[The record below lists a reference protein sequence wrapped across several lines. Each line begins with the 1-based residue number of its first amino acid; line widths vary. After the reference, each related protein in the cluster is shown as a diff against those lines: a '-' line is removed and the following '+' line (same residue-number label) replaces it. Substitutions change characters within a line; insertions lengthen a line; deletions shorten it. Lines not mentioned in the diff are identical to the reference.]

1 MIVIGSLVTA
11 SYVFKGMGKVKSID
25 YDLKTASIGFFSSP
39 LTPYA
44 NVMEVALCDL
54 EVVTSLGVRAEVF
67 VQFPNSQTWKMGHYD
82 GERPGNQALVT
93 FSSSMRDVFD
103 FTELFVPNAHPES
116 EYNPYE
122 YLKGRATSSP
132 YICGALSA
140 FYQAYYEQ
148 RRACRSISSLISSSV
163 ELEKH
168 QLAVV
173 YEVLKDTEKKYLL
186 CDEVG
191 LGKTIEAGFI
201 IRQHV
206 LECGHD
212 SRVLVLVP
220 GPLVGQWQSELST
233 RFHLGD
239 LLNTESEDE
248 EPKIQICSFAEAL
261 MYSDVPS
268 MVVVDE
274 AHQLSSFPFSGKFKE
289 EALFDAIADLS
300 HQADITLL
308 LTGTPM
314 AGHRSAYFALLHLLN
329 SQHFPLNNQAIETFN
344 KTLPQQGRLREI
356 YRLFKA
362 ENDDG
367 LIDAALDDLESLNL
381 QDDELQQLIEL
392 LRPLV
397 DMFAD
402 SIDLVAR
409 DQSVKALSEHIGRK
423 YLYDYRMLR
432 NSRATGFETAQHSEI
447 EALFPG
453 LNPAELIHW
462 RAPEEGAYLDEHF
475 EQYRSEAVFDQASFL
490 ALPVSDFKQWS
501 EALLTSPLCF
511 ASKIKTYLAD
521 NTLSEIEIEHW
532 QHMLAQTNDEQI
544 QKNASLSEAVGGWL
558 TANENGKA
566 VIFCGEKQT
575 ADNVCEYLSAQLNV
589 GVERHNDKDVIAF
602 NSDDEI
608 RVLVCDE
615 KGEDGL
621 NLQGKKRL
629 SVHYSMPILLSR
641 LEQRNGRLN
650 RYSALSTGVSPIDTF
665 ILAPARDTFYSKWIE
680 VLKEGVGCFEY
691 YRANIQDEIDLKLE
705 QQIWPDIRS
714 NGYAALESAIG
725 DLQKCTKD
733 IYRSREIIAKLATI
747 DLDAEKAEKVLAQM
761 RQSDEVFEESGAI
774 SHWIT
779 EGVLFDRK
787 KEGEDLYRFRFQS
800 GRTKLSSSTLLSK
813 CIVGIDIESSSY
825 IAPVTR
831 VLSFSRRR
839 CVENGSYPLR
849 YGQPFVDAIADVSKS
864 SPFGNSSAIIR
875 QIGGNIEPKLFFI
888 PQWLVEAESSSKSEQ
903 IAMDSVAPPT
913 VISAV
918 YTETAQQE
926 STPIINTLIAAP
938 YSKGGTRVYHGDQLI
953 DYKDENITIAGGQE
967 LVDIWALVEGKID
980 RTRFVSALDSV
991 YEASK
996 SDAIRSF
1003 YDGAESVGDITA
1015 KATLLTLKYVLLF
1028 GGGGRNALLGL
1039 LPIRKEIGTS

>member
-1 MIVIGSLVTA
+1 MIKFTSGSLVTT
-11 SYVFKGMGKVKSID
+11 SSVFKGIGKVKSID
-25 YDLKTASIGFFSSP
+25 SNSMIASVGFFCSP

-44 NVMEVALCDL
+44 NVIDVALCDL
-54 EVVTSLGVRAEVF
+54 KVVTSLGVRAEVF
-67 VQFPNSQTWKMGHYD
+67 VQFPNSQTWKIGHYD

-93 FSSSMRDVFD
+93 FSSNLRDVFD
-103 FTELFVPNAHPES
+103 FTELFVPNAHPEN
-116 EYNPYE
+116 EYNPYA
-122 YLKGRATSSP
+122 YLKGQATSSP
-132 YICGALSA
+132 YICEALSA

-148 RRACRSISSLISSSV
+148 RRSCRSISSLISSSV

-206 LECGHD
+206 LERGHD
-212 SRVLVLVP
+212 SRVLILVP
-220 GPLVGQWQSELST
+220 RPLVGQWHIELST

-239 LLNTESEDE
+239 LLNTNPDNI
-248 EPKIQICSFAEAL
+248 EPKIHICSFTEAL

-274 AHQLSSFPFSGKFKE
+274 AHQISSFPFSGRFKE
-289 EALFDAIADLS
+289 TTQFGVIAELS

-314 AGHRSAYFALLHLLN
+314 AGHKSAYFALLHLLN
-329 SQHFPLNNQAIETFN
+329 HQHFPLNDKAIETFN

-356 YRLFKA
+356 YRLFKP

-367 LIDAALDDLESLNL
+367 LIDGALDDLESFDL
-381 QDDELQQLIEL
+381 QDDDLYQLIAV

-397 DMFAD
+397 DMFAEEVY
-402 SIDLVAR
+402 SVAR
-409 DQSVKALSEHIGRK
+409 DRAIKALADHLGIK
-423 YLYDYRMLR
+423 YLYDYKMLR

-453 LNPAELIHW
+453 VNPAELIHW
-462 RAPEEGAYLDEHF
+462 CAPEEGAYLDELF
-475 EQYRSEAVFDQASFL
+475 EQYRSEAIFDHGSFL
-490 ALPVSDFKQWS
+490 ALSVSDFKQWS

-511 ASKIKTYLAD
+511 AGKIRAYLAK
-521 NTLSEIEIEHW
+521 NELSETEVEHW
-532 QHMLAQTNDEQI
+532 QHMQAQADDEQI
-544 QKNASLSEAVGGWL
+544 QKNAALSKAVYEWL
-558 TANENGKA
+558 AANEDGKA
-566 VIFCGEKQT
+566 VIFCGEKRT
-575 ADNVCEYLSAQLNV
+575 ADNVFEYLSAQLNV
-589 GVERHNDKDVIAF
+589 AIERHGDKEAIDF

-629 SVHYSMPILLSR
+629 SVHYSMPLLLSR

-665 ILAPARDTFYSKWIE
+665 ILAPERDTFYSKWIE
-680 VLKEGVGCFEY
+680 VLKEGVGCFKY
-691 YRANIQDEIDLKLE
+691 YRANIQDEIDQKLE
-705 QQIWPDIRS
+705 QQIWPDIREK
-714 NGYAALESAIG
+714 GYAALEYAIG
-725 DLQKCTKD
+725 DLQICTKE
-733 IYRSREIIAKLATI
+733 IYRSREIIAKLATV
-747 DLDAEKAEKVLAQM
+747 DLDAEKAEKILTQM
-761 RQSDEVFEESGAI
+761 RQSDEIFEESSAI

-779 EGVLFDRK
+779 EGVLFERK

-800 GRTKLSSSTLLSK
+800 GRTKLRSSTLLSK

-825 IAPVTR
+825 VAPITR
-831 VLSFSRRR
+831 ALSFSRRR

-888 PQWLVEAESSSKSEQ
+888 PQWLVEADCLSKSEQ
-903 IAMDSVAPPT
+903 IALDSVAPPT

-918 YTETAQQE
+918 YTETGQQE
-926 STPIINTLIAAP
+926 STPIINTLITAS
-938 YSKGGTRVYHGDQLI
+938 YSNGGTCVYHGDQPVN
-953 DYKDENITIAGGQE
+953 YKDTNITISCEQE
-967 LVDIWALVEGKID
+967 LVDIWALVEQQID
-980 RTRFVSALDSV
+980 KTRFNSALDAA
-991 YEASK
+991 YKASK
-996 SDAIRSF
+996 AEAIKAFYEDAELA
-1003 YDGAESVGDITA
+1003 DDITA
-1015 KATLLTLKYVLLF
+1015 KATLLTIKYVLLF
-1028 GGGGRNALLGL
+1028 GGL
-1039 LPIRKEIGTS
+1039 S

>member
-1 MIVIGSLVTA
+1 MVGTLVTA
-11 SYVFKGMGKVKSID
+11 FKVFKGMGKVKSID
-25 YDLKTASIGFFSSP
+25 SSSMTASVGFFCSP

-44 NVMEVALCDL
+44 NVIDVALCDL
-54 EVVTSLGVRAEVF
+54 KVVTSLGVRAEVF
-67 VQFPNSQTWKMGHYD
+67 VQFPNSQTWRIGHYD

-93 FSSSMRDVFD
+93 FSSNLRDVFD
-103 FTELFVPNAHPES
+103 FTELFVPNAHPEN
-116 EYNPYE
+116 EYNPYA
-122 YLKGRATSSP
+122 YLKGQATSSP

-148 RRACRSISSLISSSV
+148 RRSCRSISSLISSSV

-206 LECGHD
+206 LESGHD
-212 SRVLVLVP
+212 SRVLILVP
-220 GPLVGQWQSELST
+220 PSLVGQWQTELST

-239 LLNTESEDE
+239 LLNTNPDNI
-248 EPKIQICSFAEAL
+248 EPKIHICSFTEAL

-274 AHQLSSFPFSGKFKE
+274 AHQISSFPFSGRFKE
-289 EALFDAIADLS
+289 TTQFGVIAELS
-300 HQADITLL
+300 HQAEITLL

-314 AGHRSAYFALLHLLN
+314 AGHKSAYFALLHLLN
-329 SQHFPLNNQAIETFN
+329 HQHFPLNDKAIEIFN
-344 KTLPQQGRLREI
+344 QTLPQQGRLREI
-356 YRLFKA
+356 YRLFKP

-367 LIDAALDDLESLNL
+367 LIDSALDDLESFDLK
-381 QDDELQQLIEL
+381 DDDLYQLSVV

-397 DMFAD
+397 DMFAEEVD
-402 SIDLVAR
+402 SVAR
-409 DQSVKALSEHIGRK
+409 DRAIKALADHLGRK
-423 YLYDYRMLR
+423 YLYDYKMLR
-432 NSRATGFETAQHSEI
+432 NSRATGFETTQHSEI

-453 LNPAELIHW
+453 VNPAELINW
-462 RAPEEGAYLDEHF
+462 CAPEEGAYLDELF
-475 EQYRSEAVFDQASFL
+475 EQYRSEAIFDHGSFL
-490 ALPVSDFKQWS
+490 ILSVSDFKQWS

-511 ASKIKTYLAD
+511 AGKIRAYLAK
-521 NTLSEIEIEHW
+521 NELSEIEVEHW
-532 QHMLAQTNDEQI
+532 LHMLAQADDEQV
-544 QKNASLSEAVGGWL
+544 QKNAALNKAVDEWL
-558 TANENGKA
+558 TVNEDGKA

-575 ADNVCEYLSAQLNV
+575 ADNVFEYLSAQLNV
-589 GVERHNDKDVIAF
+589 AVERHGNKEAIEF
-602 NSDDEI
+602 NSDDQI

-629 SVHYSMPILLSR
+629 SVHYSMPLLLSR

-665 ILAPARDTFYSKWIE
+665 ILAPERDTFYSKWIE

-691 YRANIQDEIDLKLE
+691 YRANIQDEIDQKLE
-705 QQIWPDIRS
+705 QQIWPDIREK
-714 NGYAALESAIG
+714 GYAALEYAIG
-725 DLQKCTKD
+725 DLQICTKE
-733 IYRSREIIAKLATI
+733 IYRSREIIAKLATV
-747 DLDAEKAEKVLAQM
+747 DLDAEKAEKILTQM
-761 RQSDEVFEESGAI
+761 RQSDEIFEESSAI

-779 EGVLFDRK
+779 EGILFDRK

-800 GRTKLSSSTLLSK
+800 GRTKLRSSTLLSK

-825 IAPVTR
+825 VTPVTR
-831 VLSFSRRR
+831 ALSFSRRR

-888 PQWLVEAESSSKSEQ
+888 PQWLVEAESLSKSEQ
-903 IAMDSVAPPT
+903 IALDSVAPPT
-913 VISAV
+913 VTSAV
-918 YTETAQQE
+918 YTETGQQE
-926 STPIINTLIAAP
+926 STPIINTLITAP
-938 YSKGGTRVYHGDQLI
+938 YSSGGTRVYHGEQPVN
-953 DYKDENITIAGGQE
+953 YKDTNITISGEQE
-967 LVDIWALVEGKID
+967 LVDIWALVEQQIDKI
-980 RTRFVSALDSV
+980 RFNAALDAAHK
-991 YEASK
+991 ASK
-996 SDAIRSF
+996 ADAVKAF
-1003 YDGAESVGDITA
+1003 YEGAELADDITA
-1015 KATLLTLKYVLLF
+1015 KATLLTIKYVLLF
-1028 GGGGRNALLGL
+1028 GGL
-1039 LPIRKEIGTS
+1039 S